1 MRSDM
6 LQKYMFSGS
15 FYLNGHDNDN
25 LEIIFYISSNDNQS
39 VPLVLVK
46 GSESEFDLLL
56 SRSSLSIR
64 PSLGDRGEENK
75 EGRGQRGEGR
85 STKDRRS
92 FFSLRWS
99 GKRVTYR

>member
-25 LEIIFYISSNDNQS
+25 LEIIFFIGTNDNQS

-46 GSESEFDLLL
+46 DVRLRLDQLLKTTRK
-56 SRSSLSIR
+56 SC
-64 PSLGDRGEENK
+64 G
-75 EGRGQRGEGR
+75 
-85 STKDRRS
+85 
-92 FFSLRWS
+92 
-99 GKRVTYR
+99 

>member
-25 LEIIFYISSNDNQS
+25 LEIIFYIGSNDNQS

-46 GSESEFDLLL
+46 DERLRLDQLLKTTRK
-56 SRSSLSIR
+56 SC
-64 PSLGDRGEENK
+64 D
-75 EGRGQRGEGR
+75 
-85 STKDRRS
+85 
-92 FFSLRWS
+92 
-99 GKRVTYR
+99 

>member
-25 LEIIFYISSNDNQS
+25 LEIIFYIGTNDNQS

-46 GSESEFDLLL
+46 GVRLKLDQLLKTTRK
-56 SRSSLSIR
+56 SC
-64 PSLGDRGEENK
+64 D
-75 EGRGQRGEGR
+75 
-85 STKDRRS
+85 
-92 FFSLRWS
+92 
-99 GKRVTYR
+99 

>member
-25 LEIIFYISSNDNQS
+25 LEIIFYIGSNDNQS

-46 GSESEFDLLL
+46 DVRLRLDQLLKTTRK
-56 SRSSLSIR
+56 SC
-64 PSLGDRGEENK
+64 G
-75 EGRGQRGEGR
+75 
-85 STKDRRS
+85 
-92 FFSLRWS
+92 
-99 GKRVTYR
+99 

>member
-25 LEIIFYISSNDNQS
+25 LEIIFFIGTNDNQS

-46 GSESEFDLLL
+46 DVRLRLDQLLNTTRK
-56 SRSSLSIR
+56 SC
-64 PSLGDRGEENK
+64 G
-75 EGRGQRGEGR
+75 
-85 STKDRRS
+85 
-92 FFSLRWS
+92 
-99 GKRVTYR
+99 